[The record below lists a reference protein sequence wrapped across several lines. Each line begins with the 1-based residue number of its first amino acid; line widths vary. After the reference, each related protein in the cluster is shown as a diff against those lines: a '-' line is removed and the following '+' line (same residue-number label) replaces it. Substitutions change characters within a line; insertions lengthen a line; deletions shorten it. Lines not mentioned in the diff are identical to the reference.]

1 MKELLNTMRQS
12 MPRYNIIQPSTG
24 KMITFK
30 PFTVKEEKT
39 LLIAN
44 QTGSYEDFLSTLADI
59 IDNCFDLPTPSK
71 KLPLFDIEYFF
82 LKLRSKSVGE
92 VVEPVI
98 ICPET
103 KESIKI
109 NLNIDEIEPIFEA
122 FHSNE
127 FKISNEILVKMK
139 YPSLESLINNKN
151 KDLDYFDLLIDSIY
165 SIQTPNELIEASTVS
180 QEYLKEFIELLT
192 SAQYKKLI
200 DFFKT
205 SPRLETE
212 VKYTTSDGTDR
223 VLMLKGLRDFF
234 Q

>member
-1 MKELLNTMRQS
+1 

-180 QEYLKEFIELLT
+180 QEYLKEFVELLT

>member
-1 MKELLNTMRQS
+1 MRQS
-12 MPRYNIIQPSTG
+12 MPRYNIVQPSTG
-24 KMITFK
+24 KLITFK
-30 PFTVKEEKT
+30 PFTVKDEKT

-109 NLNIDEIEPIFEA
+109 NLNIDQIEPIFESS
-122 FHSNE
+122 HSNE

-139 YPSLESLINNKN
+139 YPSLESLIYNKN
-151 KDLDYFDLLIDSIY
+151 KDLDYFDLLIESIY

-180 QEYLKEFIELLT
+180 QEYLKEFVELLT

>member
-151 KDLDYFDLLIDSIY
+151 KDLDYFDLLIESIY

-180 QEYLKEFIELLT
+180 QEYLKEFVELLT

>member
-12 MPRYNIIQPSTG
+12 MPRYNIVQPSTG
-24 KMITFK
+24 KLITFK

-180 QEYLKEFIELLT
+180 QEYLKEFVELLT

>member
-180 QEYLKEFIELLT
+180 QEYLKEFVELLT